1 MHPVLFVIPGTVLKL
16 LALCAALSGP
26 CAWGWARA
34 RGGRLSAD
42 DRWVYGWFALVACAV
57 FALASPVVVRDGPIR
72 AALSA
77 EAYVGRW
84 HGVPVFS
91 YGVLLAT
98 GILAGAFAA
107 RGLARR
113 LAIEDGRYARF
124 CAVAAASAL
133 AGARGLYLF
142 VQWKSEYVAAD
153 GSVLWSRVLFPRANG
168 FVVYGGLLA
177 GVAGVWLFARR
188 TRTLA
193 WQWTDLGS
201 VGIPL
206 GLAFGRLGCFLAGC
220 DFGRPL
226 GAGAPAWLAEVGRF
240 PRWMDAKGSPAW
252 YQHAHRGLELTA
264 DACARVGTVVG
275 PDRCALDPRATHS
288 APVHPTQ
295 LYELFLGLAL
305 FALLRPAWTR
315 RRFDGQ
321 ISLAFMVLYG
331 LGRSALELVRDD
343 AERGVRAGLSTSQ
356 WIGLVSALV
365 GALWYAR
372 RARTAGPAASVLA
385 VR

>member
-1 MHPVLFVIPGTVLKL
+1 MHPVLFEIPGTVLKL

-26 CAWGWARA
+26 IAWGAARA
-34 RGGRLSAD
+34 RGGRLSSD
-42 DRWVYGWFALVACAV
+42 DRYVYGWFALVACAV
-57 FALASPVVVRDGPIR
+57 FALACPAVLREGPLR

-77 EAYVGRW
+77 GSYVGPW
-84 HGVPVFS
+84 TAVPVFS
-91 YGVLLAT
+91 YGVLLAS

-113 LAIEDGRYARF
+113 LAIDDGRYARF

-133 AGARGLYLF
+133 AGARGLYLL
-142 VQWKSEYVAAD
+142 VQWRAEFVARD

-177 GVAGVWLFARR
+177 GVLGVWLFARR
-188 TRTLA
+188 TRTRA
-193 WQWTDLGS
+193 WQWTDLGC
-201 VGIPL
+201 VGVPL
-206 GLAFGRLGCFLAGC
+206 GLALGRLGCFLAGC

-226 GAGAPAWLAEVGRF
+226 GAGAPAWLAEIGRF

-252 YQHAHRGLELTA
+252 FQHTHRGLDLAAE
-264 DACARVGTVVG
+264 ACARVGTVTG
-275 PDRCALDPRATHS
+275 PGRCALDPHATHS

-295 LYELFLGLAL
+295 LYELCLGLAL
-305 FALLRPAWTR
+305 FALLRPLWPR

-331 LGRSALELVRDD
+331 LGRTALELVRDD
-343 AERGVRAGLSTSQ
+343 VERGSRAGLSTSQ

-372 RARTAGPAASVLA
+372 RSRLAGPAAEALEVS
-385 VR
+385 